1 VDEAVVLRRDA
12 VIAAEKLRDYILS
25 PVHPDGCGKA
35 DYLAKLGYSQAN
47 WKRLAFDLRVQVLS
61 HPATPA
67 RVSPYGRKYEILA
80 PLKGPNGKTAW
91 IRTIWIVLKGQQRA
105 RLVTVLPEA
114 RP

>member
-1 VDEAVVLRRDA
+1 
-12 VIAAEKLRDYILS
+12 
-25 PVHPDGCGKA
+25 
-35 DYLAKLGYSQAN
+35 
-47 WKRLAFDLRVQVLS
+47 
-61 HPATPA
+61 
-67 RVSPYGRKYEILA
+67 VSPYGRKYEILA